1 MDRCGPG
8 CEARDG
14 DEEMR
19 SSAVLF
25 LVLAGCTSSGI
36 VHMDR
41 DTYMVSE
48 RGPTVGFS
56 PPIRQTASV
65 YRQANEFCARQNKQV
80 ETLKLD
86 QQDSGLGR
94 PANATLQF
102 RCIHEATQ

>member
-1 MDRCGPG
+1 M
-8 CEARDG
+8 
-14 DEEMR
+14 MR
-19 SSAVLF
+19 A
-25 LVLAGCTSSGI
+25 LVLLPFLLVACTSSGI

-65 YRQANEFCARQNKQV
+65 YRQATDFCAQKGKQV
-80 ETLKLD
+80 ETIKLD

-102 RCIHEATQ
+102 RCVAGTP

>member
-1 MDRCGPG
+1 MKV
-8 CEARDG
+8 ATLIF
-14 DEEMR
+14 
-19 SSAVLF
+19 VLG
-25 LVLAGCTSSGI
+25 VASCTSSGI

-48 RGPTVGFS
+48 RGSTVGFS

-65 YRQANEFCARQNKQV
+65 YRQANEFCERQEKQV

-102 RCIHEATQ
+102 RCVPKAAQ